1 MTQAQIEL
9 WFPPDGAGLFPDQS
23 EPSAVSNRRSRLE
36 LAPMQAKLSDSAV
49 CLELAD
55 TLNGMV
61 ILMSTRGVNLDSD
74 RGCTAVRMMP

>member
-1 MTQAQIEL
+1 LNCGCLPSAPAC
-9 WFPPDGAGLFPDQS
+9 FPIDQS
-23 EPSAVSNRRSRLE
+23 LQPYQIADHAWEMAT
-36 LAPMQAKLSDSAV
+36 MQAKLKDSAV
-49 CLELAD
+49 SLELAD